1 MSILIHEATNAYT
14 PPRVPESQGW
24 DESEKG
30 QVRIKAILRGDSTAK
45 MAGQISKQIR
55 ARRLYLNRFSSRF
68 ELNCDLPP
76 YPY

>member
-1 MSILIHEATNAYT
+1 MSILIREANNAYT
-14 PPRVPESQGW
+14 SPRVPECQ

-30 QVRIKAILRGDSTAK
+30 QVRVKAMLRGDSTAK
-45 MAGQISKQIR
+45 MAGQFSKQNR

-68 ELNCDLPP
+68 ESNCDLPP